1 MLRRTRA
8 GFGEKL
14 LGEFDRFLKT
24 VAVPATTPAEPTPGA
39 ECGASTVP
47 AAEKQHVA
55 GLMRINHTGEV
66 CAQALYYGQALWAE
80 DETTRQKLH
89 QAAAEE
95 YDHLCWCQERLHELN
110 AKPSIFNPFW
120 YASSF
125 ALGSFAAAFGDPV
138 SYGFVIETERQVEAH
153 LDEHLQ
159 QLPESD
165 CKSRA
170 ILARMK
176 DDEIRHGNNARE
188 AGGVDLPEPVRKAM
202 TAMSKFMKALAYRL

>member
-1 MLRRTRA
+1 MRRQP
-8 GFGEKL
+8 GLGERL
-14 LGEFDRFLKT
+14 LSEFDRFLKT
-24 VAVPATTPAEPTPGA
+24 VAVPATTPAQPTPGA
-39 ECGASTVP
+39 DCGDSPVP
-47 AAEKQHVA
+47 ETARKHVA

-66 CAQALYYGQALWAE
+66 CAQALYYGQALWAR
-80 DETTRQKLH
+80 DENTRKKLH

-95 YDHLCWCQERLHELN
+95 YDHLCWCQQRLDDLE

-159 QLPESD
+159 QLPASD

-170 ILARMK
+170 ILTQMK
-176 DDEIRHGNNARE
+176 ADEIRHGNNARA
-188 AGGVDLPEPVRKAM
+188 AGGVDLPVPVQKAM

>member
-1 MLRRTRA
+1 MRQAA
-8 GFGEKL
+8 GLSERL
-14 LGEFDRFLKT
+14 MSEFDRFLKT
-24 VAVPATTPAEPTPGA
+24 VAVPAKTPMQPTPGA
-39 ECGASTVP
+39 DCGESAVP
-47 AAEKQHVA
+47 EPEKPHVA

-66 CAQALYYGQALWAE
+66 CAQALYYGQALWAR
-80 DETTRQKLH
+80 DDATRAKLH

-95 YDHLCWCQERLHELN
+95 YDHLCWCQERLDDLH
-110 AKPSIFNPFW
+110 ARPSVFNPFW

-159 QLPESD
+159 QLPASD

-170 ILARMK
+170 ILQQMK
-176 DDEIRHGNNARE
+176 TDEIRHGHNARE
-188 AGGVDLPEPVRKAM
+188 AGGVDLPGPVQKAM
-202 TAMSKFMKALAYRL
+202 TAMSQFMKALAYRI